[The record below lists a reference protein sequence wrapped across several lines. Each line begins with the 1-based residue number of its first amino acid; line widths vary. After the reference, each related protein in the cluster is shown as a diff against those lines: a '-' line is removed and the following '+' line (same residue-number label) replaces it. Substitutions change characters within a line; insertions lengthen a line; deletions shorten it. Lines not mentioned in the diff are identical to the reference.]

1 MMTRVFFFLARPP
14 SLPFIIFYTT
24 ISESIFFFLISYSFL
39 SLYCIFFF
47 GSSIL
52 TWLSF
57 HPLNVFFSLILF
69 FFFVFFVLIFYFQK
83 FIKIITIS
91 KKVKNYKIAGNW
103 LNSVEKTFFTSLYIF
118 FHFKKIY

>member
-69 FFFVFFVLIFYFQK
+69 FFFCFFCSNFLFS
-83 FIKIITIS
+83 KIHQNN
-91 KKVKNYKIAGNW
+91 NYKQK
-103 LNSVEKTFFTSLYIF
+103 S
-118 FHFKKIY
+118 

>member
-1 MMTRVFFFLARPP
+1 LFSLYNFSSHIFFLALSMMTRVFFFLARPP

-39 SLYCIFFF
+39 SLYCIFF

-57 HPLNVFFSLILF
+57 HPLNVFFFFDFIPFICFFCFNFLF
-69 FFFVFFVLIFYFQK
+69 S
-83 FIKIITIS
+83 KIHQNN
-91 KKVKNYKIAGNW
+91 NYKQK
-103 LNSVEKTFFTSLYIF
+103 S
-118 FHFKKIY
+118 

>member
-47 GSSIL
+47 
-52 TWLSF
+52 WLFNSYLIIF
-57 HPLNVFFSLILF
+57 PPAKCFFFFDFILF
-69 FFFVFFVLIFYFQK
+69 FLFFLF
-83 FIKIITIS
+83 
-91 KKVKNYKIAGNW
+91 
-103 LNSVEKTFFTSLYIF
+103 
-118 FHFKKIY
+118 

>member
-39 SLYCIFFF
+39 SLYCIFF

-69 FFFVFFVLIFYFQK
+69 FFFCFFCSNFLFS
-83 FIKIITIS
+83 KIHQNN
-91 KKVKNYKIAGNW
+91 NYKQK
-103 LNSVEKTFFTSLYIF
+103 S
-118 FHFKKIY
+118 